1 MKKLIFY
8 LYTLNILIIKV
19 RSQQQ
24 YFRVRPRNIEVSQG
38 GTGIIPCEVGNRAGR
53 VQWTRDGLTL
63 GYDRSIPGIP
73 RYEILG
79 VENSGQFSLQIT
91 NVTLVDDADFEC
103 QVGPASYN
111 KPIRASS
118 VLSVLLPPTSIE
130 IIGHPQGSKIEIRE
144 NEEIE
149 LQCRVSNAKPKAM
162 IRWYRKGNRFNS
174 ESETISEE
182 EGQDSE
188 GEKTSGRK
196 TVTSA
201 IRFRPTS
208 ADNGAIFA
216 CEAEH
221 PALISKSPMRVT
233 VVLSVMYPSG
243 PPEIEGYIQGETIR
257 MGQTVSLICVSHGGN
272 PLAEVVWYRGDEQ
285 IDFSYYTT
293 GRESRNMYTF
303 VASSEDNNKRYR
315 CKAKNT
321 VSVEPLTADI
331 VLSVQ
336 FAPDKVTIEGPTEA
350 NVGDTL
356 SFDCITTNSNPPAI
370 VQWVVDSRSAQEN
383 FTVRTESERGG
394 WETRSNISVLIG
406 PNDRNKIISCYA
418 INNDLG
424 ETVVQTHTIS
434 VLYPPGKPSIT
445 GIDPGT
451 IMDEGQSRRLTCISM
466 AGNPLATLTWYRGD
480 EIIQGTTQDDDET
493 ETKNYAQSE
502 LHLTANYSDNGMVYR
517 CEASNPATA
526 QESGPLS
533 STITLSVRFK
543 PITIAVKSD
552 PEVPKAGKK
561 AYLFCETGSSNPTAN
576 VIWRRNDGLSIE
588 NQGEIRVRS
597 GPFGGNLTTNVLGID
612 VEARDHG
619 VTFICEATNEELGE
633 SVNDGITMTVKY
645 KPIFDIEPTDTIFS
659 VEEGSDLVV
668 NISVRANPF
677 DVTYR
682 WANPYNENIPNITL
696 DSDNIPRIYS
706 IQNLLNITEARK
718 EDAGRY
724 KFKVNN
730 SEGKSRLKI
739 KIDVLYGAT
748 ISDITDAVMVVTGE
762 TAHFECVVDA
772 KPITADTISWSRVGF
787 DMEGRTSMQN
797 GTNSMHL
804 TVYNV
809 SKEDAG
815 EFLCTANNGIAD
827 MEDTKSTFL
836 LVRQRPRIEESPA
849 NSKAA
854 SDKRKTAVLT
864 CRAQGTPDV
873 VFSWSRMGSV
883 ISQEPEEDE
892 SEEIEDEKYEIKYNV
907 IDRMTWESELHIK
920 NVSSRDYGSYDCIAQ
935 NEEGISRYAVYLNVT
950 SRPDTPTLLNVF
962 NYTYNSVYL
971 TWIPGF
977 DGGHKQSFIIRYRK
991 KGSKTYQY
999 VDVHHSSTNSFEV
1012 EDLKL
1017 GTKYSFSVKAFNDL
1031 GDSEFTSENVA
1042 VETLSYLEGMVK
1054 PEDKDVERT
1063 ISQGIILTIT
1073 LVSGLLLIL
1082 NVILISCYVKRRR
1095 IIRMNGS
1102 SVAEG
1107 GSTNG
1112 STKSATIEMYAG
1124 SSYNETMSGE
1134 TLSSI
1139 SEKSGSYTSSS
1150 VDPIHG
1156 HHHHIHHHPHP
1167 LPHNVPPSGGASTG
1181 APKNNGGHNTH
1192 HHHTLPSS
1200 TSHNHHHHHQSNR
1213 RSHRREEESMIDKS
1227 VCSDHRHHHHHHH
1240 HLDQPTVMGAAST
1253 YLVDNPPSRAS
1264 SNHLNYVTMPRRA
1277 PHPRQSSTPSEPLM
1291 VPRESS
1297 IEDQG
1302 RQAYIQSLGI
1312 DNDGDDVVGVGG
1324 GIYASTLDIESPI
1337 KKTYNGLYVPP
1348 ADYEYSDSISLPP
1361 PPSRDSDYTRPHFG
1375 SLRHYSPETAG
1386 HLV

>member
-1 MKKLIFY
+1 MKLRQINPISSPKTGSRKRNQKLFQKKRDKI
-8 LYTLNILIIKV
+8 V
-19 RSQQQ
+19 RGK
-24 YFRVRPRNIEVSQG
+24 R
-38 GTGIIPCEVGNRAGR
+38 RA
-53 VQWTRDGLTL
+53 
-63 GYDRSIPGIP
+63 
-73 RYEILG
+73 
-79 VENSGQFSLQIT
+79 VE
-91 NVTLVDDADFEC
+91 
-103 QVGPASYN
+103 
-111 KPIRASS
+111 
-118 VLSVLLPPTSIE
+118 
-130 IIGHPQGSKIEIRE
+130 
-144 NEEIE
+144 
-149 LQCRVSNAKPKAM
+149 
-162 IRWYRKGNRFNS
+162 
-174 ESETISEE
+174 
-182 EGQDSE
+182 
-188 GEKTSGRK
+188 K

-233 VVLSVMYPSG
+233 VVLSVML
-243 PPEIEGYIQGETIR
+243 
-257 MGQTVSLICVSHGGN
+257 SLICVSHGGN

-645 KPIFDIEPTDTIFS
+645 KPIFDIDPTDTIFS

-748 ISDITDAVMVVTGE
+748 ISDITDAVMVKTQE
-762 TAHFECVVDA
+762 
-772 KPITADTISWSRVGF
+772 
-787 DMEGRTSMQN
+787 N
-797 GTNSMHL
+797 
-804 TVYNV
+804 
-809 SKEDAG
+809 
-815 EFLCTANNGIAD
+815 FLCTANNGIAD
-827 MEDTKSTFL
+827 MKDTKSTFL

-920 NVSSRDYGSYDCIAQ
+920 NVSSRDYGLLKRDESTRHT
-935 NEEGISRYAVYLNVT
+935 N
-950 SRPDTPTLLNVF
+950 PTQCF

-1312 DNDGDDVVGVGG
+1312 DNDGDDVVGVGR